1 MSLNIKNDRVHALA
15 REAAR
20 RSGKSQTGAIEE
32 ALERYLAQLPEGP
45 PLADIEW
52 ILRDVD
58 ARLDAAARKTIRDA
72 LVELHDE
79 RTGLPA

>member
-58 ARLDAAARKTIRDA
+58 ARLDATARDSIRAALAD
-72 LVELHDE
+72 LHDE